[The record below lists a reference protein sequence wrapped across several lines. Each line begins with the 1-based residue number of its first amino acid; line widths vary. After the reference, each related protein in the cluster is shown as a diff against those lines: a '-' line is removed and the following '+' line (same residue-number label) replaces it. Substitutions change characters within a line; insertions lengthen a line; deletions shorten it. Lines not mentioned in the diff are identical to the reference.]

1 MLMTWIPWSIA
12 FWATGVNG
20 SPSFGSTTSTSGLD
34 WISVSI
40 WSACSAGVVAL
51 SLTVMSRPS
60 SLAFALA
67 SSETALVQ
75 PWSAAGA
82 LKAILASL
90 ACAAL
95 SCVVGALAVAVG
107 AAVLSLS
114 PPPQAATP
122 TVIAAPAN
130 TAGRTRLNLI
140 GALLLIG
147 LPFQNVAT
155 SCCGAAAVQRR
166 G

>member
-40 WSACSAGVVAL
+40 WSACSADVVAL
-51 SLTVMSRPS
+51 SLTVMSMPS
-60 SLAFALA
+60 FLASAFAL
-67 SSETALVQ
+67 SDRALSQ

-82 LKAILASL
+82 LNATLTSDAPLLA
-90 ACAAL
+90 AC
-95 SCVVGALAVAVG
+95 SWFAVAVG
-107 AAVLSLS
+107 VAAFSLLSS
-114 PPPQAATP
+114 PHAATP
-122 TVIAAPAN
+122 AESARAAN
-130 TAGRTRLNLI
+130 TTGSAPFRDMLL
-140 GALLLIG
+140 LLLIDYY
-147 LPFQNVAT
+147 PPV
-155 SCCGAAAVQRR
+155 GASSVDAGSARRR